1 MSSPNESEFEAKIE
15 AEEEDLHRY
24 NRAARRRNIIMAV
37 VAFIAVVFG
46 VLAGWLAFE
55 NDRLATVNAQYGQ
68 EQAEEKQVIAK
79 EAQKA
84 LCGTKDSEIYDKA
97 ICEKLADAAQE
108 PAPPPAEPLPPSAPS
123 QEELVKAFREYC
135 AEGNCQGRDGTSPT
149 ADDIASAF
157 VRFCSDGRCTGPA
170 GEDGAPAEPG
180 KDGADGVDGETGP
193 AGLPGLP
200 GPAPTQEMVLAA
212 VTTYCT
218 GGACVGPA
226 GKDGAPGPA
235 PTPEAVLAAVQ
246 QVCANGA
253 CIGPAGPAGPAGA
266 NGVDGAPGATG
277 PQGPPP
283 ESFTF
288 TWAATT
294 YTCTPNPPGSATYAC
309 DPSGPPPPAI
319 GVTP

>member
-1 MSSPNESEFEAKIE
+1 MMSNHNEEAFKQKLDKE
-15 AEEEDLHRY
+15 QSALAKY
-24 NRAARRRNIIMAV
+24 NKAARRRNMIMAV
-37 VAFIAVVFG
+37 VAFIAVIFG
-46 VLAGWLAFE
+46 LLAGWLALE
-55 NDRLATVNAQYGQ
+55 NDRLATANAQYGT
-68 EQAEEKQVIAK
+68 EQAEEKQTIAK

-84 LCGTKDSEIYDKA
+84 LCGTKDREIYDPELCAKWA
-97 ICEKLADAAQE
+97 EVAEE
-108 PAPPPAEPLPPSAPS
+108 PVLPPVEPPPLAGPS
-123 QEELVKAFREYC
+123 QEELVEAFRNYC
-135 AEGNCQGRDGTSPT
+135 AEGNCKGADGAPPT
-149 ADDIASAF
+149 PDDIAAAF
-157 VRFCSDGRCTGPA
+157 VRFCADGRCTGPA
-170 GEDGAPAEPG
+170 GKDGATAEPG
-180 KDGADGVDGETGP
+180 KDGADGADGETGP

-266 NGVDGAPGATG
+266 DGAPGA
-277 PQGPPP
+277 QGAPGQPP

-319 GVTP
+319 GVNP